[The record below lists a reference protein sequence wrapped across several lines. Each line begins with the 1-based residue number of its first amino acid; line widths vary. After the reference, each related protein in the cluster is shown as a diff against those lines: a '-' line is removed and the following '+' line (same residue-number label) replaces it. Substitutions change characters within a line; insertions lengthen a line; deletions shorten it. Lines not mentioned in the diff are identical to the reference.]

1 MQEQLIY
8 EYRGEG
14 QVLRGC
20 VNRKQ
25 YCQVKPSQTGNI
37 AKCQSKNQ
45 KLVILYYNTLIAN
58 SLNTSNYC
66 EVLY

>member
-37 AKCQSKNQ
+37 AKCQSNNQ
-45 KLVILYYNTLIAN
+45 KLVIFLL
-58 SLNTSNYC
+58 
-66 EVLY
+66 

>member
-8 EYRGEG
+8 DYRGEG

-37 AKCQSKNQ
+37 AKRQSNNE
-45 KLVILYYNTLIAN
+45 KLFILYYNTIAN
-58 SLNTSNYC
+58 SINTSNHC

>member
-8 EYRGEG
+8 DYRGEG

-37 AKCQSKNQ
+37 AKCQSNNQ
-45 KLVILYYNTLIAN
+45 KLFILYYNTIIAN